1 MNWKT
6 PILREVQRLEL
17 QGLWALNN
25 AWPGV
30 IEAPESPQKE
40 YRLKVLGKAIEKAE
54 KAKARQEKAVE
65 SARKRQ
71 AEAIEREKARIER
84 LRASDPYFILEGS
97 NEERKVEL
105 VLSAFERGQGK
116 VYARWVGARAS
127 VVLEAARKYARTIAA
142 RVGRVYL
149 RDGLGPLEE
158 VYP

>member
-1 MNWKT
+1 MNWKSEIKQT
-6 PILREVQRLEL
+6 VERVSRSGLALLEASLPPILSL
-17 QGLWALNN
+17 
-25 AWPGV
+25 PD
-30 IEAPESPQKE
+30 SPQKA
-40 YRLKVLGKAIEKAE
+40 YALKLTQKAIEKE
-54 KAKARQEKAVE
+54 QKAKARQEKAVE

-71 AEAIEREKARIER
+71 AEAIKREKARIER

-97 NEERKVEL
+97 NEERRVEL

-116 VYARWVGARAS
+116 VYARWIGARAS